1 MASREFLKILQSARL
16 GDVSAQ
22 QNLASAYLT
31 GALKTPIQPSNALI
45 WLEKSYLSIKNQAVN
60 DPGAVAAEFLELDTR
75 SPEMLGILKQIS
87 LVPLGLTFN
96 SPAFSFGWESFWKLA
111 KANIDVSH
119 AAQWQLAE
127 LLLDPNKKVFHGELA
142 EWLLKQEGNLDLP
155 ALQKTAKE
163 FLLQLAESES
173 PFTNFAKELL
183 IKLQPKDEALSSLW
197 SAWLSE
203 KNEGALLQAAE
214 LGLTIAKLT
223 LGLRLA
229 QLNEAGA
236 DSKESGLLVRTC
248 CKRW

>member
-31 GALKTPIQPSNALI
+31 GALKTPVQPANALI
-45 WLEKSYLSIKNQAVN
+45 WLEKSYLSIKNQAVS
-60 DPGAVAAEFLELDTR
+60 DSGVDATEFLELETR
-75 SPEMLGILKQIS
+75 SPEILGMLKQIS

-127 LLLDPNKKVFHGELA
+127 LLLDPSKKVLQGELA
-142 EWLLKQEGNLDLP
+142 EWPLKQDGHLDLY
-155 ALQKTAKE
+155 AIKKIAKE
-163 FLLQLAESES
+163 YLLQLAESET
-173 PFTNFAKELL
+173 PFTNLAKELL

-197 SAWLSE
+197 S
-203 KNEGALLQAAE
+203 
-214 LGLTIAKLT
+214 T
-223 LGLRLA
+223 
-229 QLNEAGA
+229 
-236 DSKESGLLVRTC
+236 
-248 CKRW
+248 